1 MPGIRGKSCCV
12 ASHEPDDNGG
22 AAVDELTQSLQI
34 LLEQIGDMR
43 RGLEEQL
50 ALLIE
55 DQRSRSA
62 FTYLM
67 EPSEAAE

>member
-1 MPGIRGKSCCV
+1 
-12 ASHEPDDNGG
+12 
-22 AAVDELTQSLQI
+22 VDELMQSLQT
-34 LLEQIGDMR
+34 LLEQIGDMG

-62 FTYLM
+62 FNYLM
-67 EPSEAAE
+67 EPSEGAE

>member
-1 MPGIRGKSCCV
+1 M
-12 ASHEPDDNGG
+12 
-22 AAVDELTQSLQI
+22 DELTQSLQT
-34 LLEQIGDMR
+34 LLKQIGDMG

-55 DQRSRSA
+55 EQRSRSA
-62 FTYLM
+62 FNYLM

>member
-1 MPGIRGKSCCV
+1 
-12 ASHEPDDNGG
+12 
-22 AAVDELTQSLQI
+22 VDELTRSLES
-34 LLEQIGDMR
+34 LLEQIGEMG

-62 FTYLM
+62 FSYLM

>member
-1 MPGIRGKSCCV
+1 MN
-12 ASHEPDDNGG
+12 PDDNGG

-62 FTYLM
+62 FNYLM

>member
-1 MPGIRGKSCCV
+1 M
-12 ASHEPDDNGG
+12 
-22 AAVDELTQSLQI
+22 QSLQT
-34 LLEQIGDMR
+34 LVEQIGDMG

-62 FTYLM
+62 FNYLM
-67 EPSEAAE
+67 ESSEGAE

>member
-1 MPGIRGKSCCV
+1 M
-12 ASHEPDDNGG
+12 
-22 AAVDELTQSLQI
+22 DELTQSLQV
-34 LLEQIGDMR
+34 LVEQIGDMR